1 MDQNNPKSLK
11 SLWKWY
17 KQKVYENCTG
27 RSDTENRLEYWR
39 NQLFAATVLYLI
51 PLSFIVLIPGIYM
64 AFVEQ
69 LVYLIVADIIAVI
82 SLLLIAFAPR
92 ISVYLRK
99 VIFCIAFYLV
109 SIALLFYL
117 GTFGP
122 GLMYLLAMSVFVVL
136 ILDQRYGVGV
146 VVLNIIVCVALG
158 VEVNINLL
166 DSAAL
171 SNYELDSWVA
181 VSSNLVFLSLLAVI
195 LIPKLFD
202 GLEKS
207 MEKQNRLRSENEK
220 NQQKLEK
227 SVDRVEQKNR
237 ELSRSEEN
245 YRNLFELSPLPMYV
259 FDMKSYKFL
268 DVNKAM
274 VKKYGYSR
282 RELLSK
288 TIKDVRP
295 REEIPRLVEKVNEV
309 GNSSEVHEVGV
320 FKYRKKNGEIVL
332 ADITTTTV
340 DYEGAVARLV
350 IANDITEQVKA
361 EDELQ
366 KSEARLQGIIDSQT
380 NFMLRT
386 DLEGYYTYY
395 NPKFEKEFGWLHKVE
410 NLKGVHCMDSVMPH
424 HQKRVVGTVEKCIEN
439 PNKVFQVEIDK
450 PAKKG
455 GVRTTIWDFVC
466 LTDSSGNP
474 SEIQCVGIDITEKK
488 ISENKLKQSLEEK
501 NTLLAEIHH
510 RVKNNLAVVSGLMQI
525 QAFEEENKEVE
536 AKLLDSVSRIR
547 TMASIHELLYE
558 SNSFSHINFSSMVKK
573 LTKDISTAMR
583 GEKKI
588 ELEIFDDPIKLN
600 INQAI
605 PCAIMVNE
613 VLTNAFKHAFKG
625 ENEGKIVVSMKTD
638 GEKVSV
644 AVRDNGVG
652 FEEDKVKDGGSL
664 GLHLIQILTQQIE
677 GEYQYENADPGTRFT
692 IEFVKKNIKG
702 AASSLSV

>member
-207 MEKQNRLRSENEK
+207 MEKQNRLRSEIEK

-227 SVDRVEQKNR
+227 SVERVEQKNR

-320 FKYRKKNGEIVL
+320 FKYRKNNGEIVL

-340 DYEGAVARLV
+340 DYEGNIARLV
-350 IANDITEQVKA
+350 IANDITEQKKA
-361 EDELQ
+361 EEELQ
-366 KSEARLQGIIDSQT
+366 KSKARLQGIIDSQT
-380 NFMLRT
+380 NYLIRT

-395 NPKFEKEFGWLHKVE
+395 NSKFEKDFGWLH
-410 NLKGVHCMDSVMPH
+410 NTNDLIGLHCMESIMEYH
-424 HQKRVVGTVEKCIEN
+424 HEKVVKIVEKCLKT
-439 PNKVFQVEIDK
+439 PNRVFQVEIDK
-450 PAKKG
+450 PGKNND
-455 GVRTTIWDFVC
+455 VRTTIWDFVC
-466 LTDSSGNP
+466 LTDLSGSP

-558 SNSFSHINFSSMVKK
+558 SKSFSQINFSSMVKK
-573 LTKDISTAMR
+573 LSADITSAMK

-588 ELEIFDDPIKLN
+588 GLEISDEPIQLN

-605 PCAIMVNE
+605 PCAIMINE
-613 VLTNAFKHAFKG
+613 VLTNAFKHAFNGK
-625 ENEGKIVVSMKTD
+625 NEGKIEVSIETA
-638 GEKVSV
+638 GEKVTVS
-644 AVRDNGVG
+644 VRDDGVG
-652 FEEDKVKDGGSL
+652 FEEGKVKDSGSL
-664 GLHLIQILTQQIE
+664 GLKLIQILTQQIE
-677 GEYQYENADPGTRFT
+677 GEYQYKNADPGTRFT
-692 IEFVKKNIKG
+692 IEFVKKDIKG
-702 AASSLSV
+702 AASSLTI